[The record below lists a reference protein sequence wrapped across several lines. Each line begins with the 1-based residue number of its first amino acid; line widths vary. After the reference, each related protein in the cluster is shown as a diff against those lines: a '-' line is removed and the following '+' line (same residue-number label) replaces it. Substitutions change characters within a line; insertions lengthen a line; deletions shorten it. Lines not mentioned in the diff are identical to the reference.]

1 MHIGQKRPLFSAAIE
16 FLGSI
21 GVVCSVRVI
30 SGAACLLLFLL
41 SDNASSIGAG

>member
-1 MHIGQKRPLFSAAIE
+1 MHIGQQRPLFSEIK

-21 GVVCSVRVI
+21 GVVCSVRVV

-41 SDNASSIGAG
+41 SDNASSTGAG